1 MIINSTI
8 QTVASAYA
16 RTGAVKQNRPGASDK
31 AEARDEIQL
40 SSQAQN
46 FSAKLNMMSVQIRL
60 PIMRTLLLLVHIMS
74 AARTLLISLLHLDS
88 DWLIQ
93 GDEHYVAK
101 AGQQSG
107 DYN

>member
-46 FSAKLNMMSVQIRL
+46 FSVKLNNGI
-60 PIMRTLLLLVHIMS
+60 I
-74 AARTLLISLLHLDS
+74 
-88 DWLIQ
+88 
-93 GDEHYVAK
+93 
-101 AGQQSG
+101 
-107 DYN
+107 

>member
-46 FSAKLNMMSVQIRL
+46 FSAKLNKLQASKDYVRADKV
-60 PIMRTLLLLVHIMS
+60 TYYEN
-74 AARTLLISLLHLDS
+74 LIASGAYNVSSKDLADK
-88 DWLIQ
+88 LI
-93 GDEHYVAK
+93 A
-101 AGQQSG
+101 SRF
-107 DYN
+107 

>member
-46 FSAKLNMMSVQIRL
+46 FSAKLNKLQASKDEVRADKV
-60 PIMRTLLLLVHIMS
+60 TYY
-74 AARTLLISLLHLDS
+74 ANLIASGAYNVSSKDLADK
-88 DWLIQ
+88 LI
-93 GDEHYVAK
+93 A
-101 AGQQSG
+101 SRF
-107 DYN
+107 

>member
-46 FSAKLNMMSVQIRL
+46 FSAKLNKLQTSKDDVRADKV
-60 PIMRTLLLLVHIMS
+60 THYEN
-74 AARTLLISLLHLDS
+74 LIASGAYNVSSKDLADK
-88 DWLIQ
+88 LI
-93 GDEHYVAK
+93 A
-101 AGQQSG
+101 SRF
-107 DYN
+107 

>member
-16 RTGAVKQNRPGASDK
+16 RTDAVKQNRPGASDK

-46 FSAKLNMMSVQIRL
+46 FSAKLNKLQASKDEVRADKV
-60 PIMRTLLLLVHIMS
+60 TYYEN
-74 AARTLLISLLHLDS
+74 LIASGAYNISSKDIA
-88 DWLIQ
+88 DKLI
-93 GDEHYVAK
+93 A
-101 AGQQSG
+101 SRF
-107 DYN
+107 

>member
-31 AEARDEIQL
+31 VEARDEIQL

-46 FSAKLNMMSVQIRL
+46 FSAKLNKLQASKDEVRADKV
-60 PIMRTLLLLVHIMS
+60 TYYEN
-74 AARTLLISLLHLDS
+74 LIASGAYNVSSKDLADK
-88 DWLIQ
+88 LI
-93 GDEHYVAK
+93 A
-101 AGQQSG
+101 SRF
-107 DYN
+107 